1 MISKYAQYLPKRAK
15 IVWVLD
21 DLIGMLVLGLAL
33 LILNLCLG
41 AQWPSTIIMVLN
53 IMLIVI
59 IGLVIGH
66 LLLIPYYYR
75 FHRYALDDT
84 AILIYKGFFL
94 RKTEAIPLNRIQNVD
109 TTQGPLLQFFHLK
122 RLVIV
127 TAAHSFSIAAVDEQV
142 AQTLRERLILA
153 ARQAREVN
161 NDD

>member
-1 MISKYAQYLPKRAK
+1 MISKYAQYLPKRTK

-41 AQWPSTIIMVLN
+41 TQWPSTIIMVLN

-127 TAAHSFSIAAVDEQV
+127 TAAHSFSIAVVDEQV